1 MSKSSKNY
9 KKTRKAAKKLYGN
22 GGGILPGWTPE
33 DFFNHYFSP
42 YFQNEF
48 CNNTEGL
55 INGAININNGDYYPD
70 SDGVRDFMKLMPSV
84 DPQVPVGLK
93 YPYDLRWNQTEP
105 VSQLT
110 KRNEL
115 VSNLSMR
122 RKIFDMQ
129 RKADLGT
136 ILNVDPTSMKVITPD
151 VIMTQIVCRSGNDL
165 FCRIPDDICLE
176 GHVSYYNGDMN
187 ISGYSD
193 DDHDIEKILAFGLIH
208 ATGYPMPHNIGER
221 SKLFMASLGCIYQH
235 RDEFDVDL
243 LVDMGIIFVFA
254 SEFRIW
260 TSCVHNLYPAICV
273 RDIFAG
279 GAYYF
284 PNDEDC
290 YHFMTAT
297 TDGTH
302 TYKKYKPCMKGL
314 SSESIATYDDEI
326 SISSDDVIM
335 IVNVPNKKAFDNIIN
350 VATSFMTG
358 AGMNESTEENQT
370 QETSNSGV

>member
-9 KKTRKAAKKLYGN
+9 KKFRKAAKKLYGN
-22 GGGILPGWTPE
+22 GDGIFPWWTPE
-33 DFFNHYFSP
+33 DFLNQYFGP
-42 YFQNEF
+42 YFQHEF
-48 CNNTEGL
+48 GNNTEGL
-55 INGAININNGDYYPD
+55 INEAININNGDYYPD
-70 SDGVRDFMKLMPSV
+70 ADRDFMKPIQPV
-84 DPQVPVGLK
+84 NPQAPVGTK
-93 YPYDLRWNQTEP
+93 YPYDLGWNQNEP
-105 VSQLT
+105 VSQLI
-110 KRNEL
+110 KGNGF
-115 VSNLSMR
+115 VNNQSMK

-129 RKADLGT
+129 YKADLGT
-136 ILNVDPTSMKVITPD
+136 ISNVDPTSMKVISPD
-151 VIMTQIVCRSGNDL
+151 VITSQIVCRSGNDL

-176 GHVSYYNGDMN
+176 GHGSYYNNDMN

-193 DDHDIEKILAFGLIH
+193 NNHDVEKIIAFGLIH
-208 ATGYPMPHNIGER
+208 ATGYPMPTIIDKR
-221 SKLFMASLGCIYQH
+221 KLFMASLGCIYQH
-235 RDEFDVDL
+235 RDEFDVDF

-260 TSCVHNLYPAICV
+260 TSCVYNLYPHICV

-297 TDGTH
+297 ADGTH

-335 IVNVPNKKAFDNIIN
+335 IVNVPSKESFDNIID
-350 VATSFMTG
+350 VATTFMRNRTDATG
-358 AGMNESTEENQT
+358 SKEENQT
-370 QETSNSGV
+370 QDTSNSGV